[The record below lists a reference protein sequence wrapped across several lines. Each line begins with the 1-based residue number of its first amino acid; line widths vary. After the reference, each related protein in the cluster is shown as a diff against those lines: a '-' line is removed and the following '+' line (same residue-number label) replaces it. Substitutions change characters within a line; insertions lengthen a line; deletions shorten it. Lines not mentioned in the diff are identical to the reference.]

1 MGSRQLTSIH
11 IAKVERIDLLEKIV
25 DIRLEKR
32 HIITIV
38 ITKRHFAD
46 MWLKLFYQR
55 QVLNDKILIG
65 ISRYSEIAERL
76 FHRHH
81 IGNRKQLLVFILIIN
96 EGSFHITQHDR
107 NLMPAIHTS
116 DPIGRPSLIA

>member
-1 MGSRQLTSIH
+1 
-11 IAKVERIDLLEKIV
+11 
-25 DIRLEKR
+25 
-32 HIITIV
+32 
-38 ITKRHFAD
+38 

-55 QVLNDKILIG
+55 QVLNDKVLIG

-96 EGSFHITQHDR
+96 RRLLSHNPTRQESHASYPHK
-107 NLMPAIHTS
+107 
-116 DPIGRPSLIA
+116 